1 MPRVCV
7 VQVGSGITVI
17 GHDPFWKDLI
27 SDDELATAK
36 TERATRGYVLK
47 NKEHLAN
54 FRAFEAAFG
63 PDGKALPNKV
73 RLPIGQGCAG
83 CCFEIGD
90 ATFCD
95 VCGAFPAQ
103 RTATVSYGAID

>member
-1 MPRVCV
+1 MRAGEDGFGETSDVERPVGRQ
-7 VQVGSGITVI
+7 QVAADGAELLARGFVI
-17 GHDPFWKDLI
+17 
-27 SDDELATAK
+27 
-36 TERATRGYVLK
+36 K

-103 RTATVSYGAID
+103 RTAAVSYGAID